1 MIQGHVDKNDATT
14 GVVRNKITH
23 DLVLDVYETS
33 LEETDPESK
42 AAIIAAAK
50 VLSENIGEYLI
61 EPEKE

>member
-1 MIQGHVDKNDATT
+1 MDTDESTT
-14 GVVRNKITH
+14 GVVKNKITH

-33 LEETDPESK
+33 REETDPEQK

-61 EPEKE
+61 EPEKD